1 MLTLL
6 THDVGVHDAVPEA
19 GQAPAEQHLPQRG
32 AERGQHD
39 ACQEGERGHLR
50 RCGDT
55 RISCLEY
62 VYTGQLVTI
71 KTTRRPSRSD
81 RAPPREQPRML
92 VKAQHE
98 AATEISL

>member
-1 MLTLL
+1 ML
-6 THDVGVHDAVPEA
+6 THDVGVHDAVSEA
-19 GQAPAEQHLPQRG
+19 GQAPAEQPLPQRG

-50 RCGDT
+50 RCADI
-55 RISCLEY
+55 ISSDY
-62 VYTGQLVTI
+62 RLVTI
-71 KTTRRPSRSD
+71 ITTRRPSRSD

-98 AATEISL
+98 AATEIYL

>member
-1 MLTLL
+1 MNTPLNTANPVYSDTISPLVSVE
-6 THDVGVHDAVPEA
+6 T
-19 GQAPAEQHLPQRG
+19 
-32 AERGQHD
+32 
-39 ACQEGERGHLR
+39 CGEEMR
-50 RCGDT
+50 RYTDIMF
-55 RISCLEY
+55 R

-98 AATEISL
+98 AATEIYL

>member
-1 MLTLL
+1 ML

-55 RISCLEY
+55 RISCSEY
-62 VYTGQLVTI
+62 ILVSWSPLKQRGGPAGQTGP
-71 KTTRRPSRSD
+71 RPGSS
-81 RAPPREQPRML
+81 PGCW
-92 VKAQHE
+92 
-98 AATEISL
+98 